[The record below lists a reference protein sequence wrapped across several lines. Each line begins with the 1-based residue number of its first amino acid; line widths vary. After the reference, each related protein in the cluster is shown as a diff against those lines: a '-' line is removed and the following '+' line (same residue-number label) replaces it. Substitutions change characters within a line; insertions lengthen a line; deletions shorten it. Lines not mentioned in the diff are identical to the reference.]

1 MKDIQF
7 VKASGF
13 LKSLP
18 ILKENNPQLS
28 HLELKEIQAIL
39 NKSGIAPINDVLYDF
54 VNSNKKVQILYGG
67 RGGGKT
73 GSVARKLIKNC
84 RNDKYFKCYYGRQTK
99 DQGRDGVHSMIVS
112 VIEELGLESEF
123 SYSTERTGTT
133 TIKHIESGNSFIQFS
148 GDNPDKIKGIHDP
161 THLWF
166 DEFDQFSEQFYKKAL
181 PTLRTTKA
189 STHLIGTLNNFDI
202 TTEHWIAKI
211 FFPELYTGKTKLDY
225 ETFTPDQIDKFLV
238 NFTDNY
244 FIDREEYYNTLR
256 SSAGGDSV
264 LLEGMTKGSWG
275 VNRLGNEYY
284 HAFKTALH
292 TKRII
297 RNNNL
302 ADHISV
308 DFNVMP
314 YMPMVCCQI
323 EQTSTEFNFNF
334 YKEYTLPPPQN
345 SIEAICKSYVR
356 DYGEE
361 LKNVLYYGDAQGS
374 RRIEG
379 LGDGYTRFDEV
390 RKGLS
395 KFISNSSNRTTRR
408 NQGVLKRRDLMNKI
422 FNGDLKYGTLKINI
436 FFDENMT
443 ETIKDFRDLQL
454 GVDGKLKKIVRDER
468 GNSYQ
473 ELGHTS
479 DAVEYL
485 VCFILEKYL

>member
-1 MKDIQF
+1 MNKIEF

-13 LKSLP
+13 LKVP
-18 ILKENNPQLS
+18 NID
-28 HLELKEIQAIL
+28 ELKETL
-39 NKSGIAPINDVLYDF
+39 LKNGIVPINDVLFDF
-54 VNSNKKVQILYGG
+54 VFSKKKVQILYGG

-73 GSVARKLIKNC
+73 GSVARKLINDC
-84 RNDKYFKCYYGRQTK
+84 RESDYFKCYYGRQTK
-99 DQGRDGVHSMIVS
+99 DQGRDGVHSMLVS
-112 VIEELGLESEF
+112 VIEELGLENEF
-123 SYSTERTGTT
+123 NYSTERTGTT
-133 TIKHIESGNSFIQFS
+133 TIKHLKSGNSFIQFS

-166 DEFDQFSEQFYKKAL
+166 DEFDQFTEQFYKKAL

-202 TTEHWIAKI
+202 STEHWIAKI
-211 FFPELYTGKTKLDY
+211 FFPEIYTGKTKLDY
-225 ETFTPDQIDKFLV
+225 QTFTSDQIDKYLV
-238 NFTDNY
+238 NYTDNY
-244 FIDREEYYNTLR
+244 FIDQDEYYNTLR

-264 LLEGMTKGSWG
+264 LFEGMTKGSWG

-284 HAFKTALH
+284 HSFKTALH
-292 TKRII
+292 TKQVG
-297 RNNNL
+297 RNINL
-302 ADHISV
+302 ADHVSL

-323 EQTSTEFNFNF
+323 EQTETEFNFNF

-345 SIEAICKSYVR
+345 SIEAICKAFVNE
-356 DYGEE
+356 YGKE
-361 LKNVLYYGDAQGS
+361 LRSVLYYGDAQGS

-395 KFISNSSNRTTRR
+395 KFISNSSDRTTRR
-408 NQGVLKRRDLMNKI
+408 NQGVLKRRDLINKI
-422 FNGDLKYGTLKINI
+422 FNGDIKVGNKKVNIYFDKY
-436 FFDENMT
+436 MT

-454 GVDGKLKKIVRDER
+454 GVDGKLKKVVRDER

-485 VCFILEKYL
+485 VCEILKDYL